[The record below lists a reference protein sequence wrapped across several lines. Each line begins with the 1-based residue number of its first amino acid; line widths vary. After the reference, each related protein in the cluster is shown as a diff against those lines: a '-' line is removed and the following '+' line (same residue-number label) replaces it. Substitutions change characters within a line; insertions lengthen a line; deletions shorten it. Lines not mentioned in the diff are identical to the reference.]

1 MPPVDEKGEAK
12 GEQID
17 VKGKAKG
24 EQKGADE
31 QGKNKTLSH
40 L

>member
-1 MPPVDEKGEAK
+1 MPPVDVKGEAK

-17 VKGKAKG
+17 AKGKAKG

-31 QGKNKTLSH
+31 QGQNKTLSQ